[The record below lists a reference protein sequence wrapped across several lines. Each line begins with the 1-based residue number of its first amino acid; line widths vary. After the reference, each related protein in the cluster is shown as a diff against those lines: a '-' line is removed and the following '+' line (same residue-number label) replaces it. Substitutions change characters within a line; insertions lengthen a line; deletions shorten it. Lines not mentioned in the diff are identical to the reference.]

1 MKGFHAS
8 PAFTPGKLYPATPDK
23 TMVRLA
29 QERILLIGDTQHELE
44 AALGAAAPAAQVTR
58 VENVFDGIVELA
70 ARDYSTVVANA
81 EPIER
86 RPEAA
91 VRALRELVG
100 DGGRIILFGHPTLE
114 PVSRKMLEFGC
125 DDYVITPPAPV
136 ELQQIFAAVPPMR
149 LARTDEEENGGDESR
164 GGGAGVIASDEAP
177 LSVLHAVPVAEVLLE
192 SLVQHPGAA
201 QDAAVN
207 TINAMI
213 APHFQLRYQQVG
225 KPVPANE
232 PAGNVI
238 SVPVRM
244 GNDVVAHLHLG
255 VADQSDEIAAR
266 HFLSQAAGAFG
277 KLATLQDRHNRLF
290 TLGITDQLTGVYNR
304 RYFEH
309 FLAKILEKA
318 KSLRFQVTLLLFD
331 IDNFKKYNDDCGH
344 GLGDEILRET
354 AALMKRCCR
363 EHDLVA
369 RIGGDEFAVVFWEK
383 EPPRQPKD
391 PGVAV
396 TPGRVPQETLQ
407 ILRRF
412 RTAISTREFSGL
424 GVNGRGILTISG
436 GLASFPWDGRTVQ
449 ELVEAAD
456 RALTF
461 GAKKGGKNSIYLVGG
476 DAQTWE

>member
-1 MKGFHAS
+1 
-8 PAFTPGKLYPATPDK
+8 
-23 TMVRLA
+23 MVRLV
-29 QERILLIGDTQHELE
+29 QERILLIGDAQHELDP
-44 AALGAAAPAAQVTR
+44 ALAQAAPSAQVTR
-58 VENVFDGIVELA
+58 VENVFDAIAELT
-70 ARDYSTVVANA
+70 ARDYSAVVVNA

-91 VRALRELVG
+91 VRTLRGLVSN
-100 DGGRIILFGHPTLE
+100 GGRIILFGHPTLE

-125 DDYVITPPAPV
+125 DDYVITPPAPA
-136 ELQQIFAAVPPMR
+136 ELQQIFAATPTMR
-149 LARTDEEENGGDESR
+149 LAKADEQGAEESPAEKT
-164 GGGAGVIASDEAP
+164 GVVQGEAPP
-177 LSVLHAVPVAEVLLE
+177 LSVLHTVPVAEILLE
-192 SLVQHPGAA
+192 ALVQHPGAA
-201 QDAAVN
+201 YQAAVK

-213 APHFQLRYQQVG
+213 APQFQLRYQAAG
-225 KPVPANE
+225 KPAPASE
-232 PAGNVI
+232 PAAAAVI

-244 GNDVVAHLHLG
+244 GNDVVAHLHLS
-255 VADQSDEIAAR
+255 VADPGDEIAAR

-277 KLATLQDRHNRLF
+277 KLAALQDRHNRLF

-391 PGVAV
+391 PGTPVA
-396 TPGRVPQETLQ
+396 PGRVPQEPLQ
-407 ILRRF
+407 ILQRF

-461 GAKKGGKNSIYLVGG
+461 GAKKSGKNSIYLVGG
-476 DAQTWE
+476 DAQTWEGENEK